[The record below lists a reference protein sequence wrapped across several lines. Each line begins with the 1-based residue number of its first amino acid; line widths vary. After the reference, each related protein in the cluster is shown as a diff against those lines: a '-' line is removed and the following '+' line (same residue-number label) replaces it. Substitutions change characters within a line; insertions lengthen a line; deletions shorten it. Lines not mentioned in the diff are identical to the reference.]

1 MSTTFGTFLL
11 LTLVA
16 TLAFVAGHALGFLRG
31 QQQARREHG
40 DLHAELQTLSAEAV
54 NDSSRQVF
62 QLAESGI
69 RATEQVVSPVRDS
82 LDRLNRRIG
91 DLESQSAAWQAQLR
105 EQVESVRL
113 SGTEL
118 RRETATLAEALRRP
132 QVRGNWGEM
141 QLRRSLELA
150 GVTQRCVF
158 DEQVT
163 RRTDDGPLRPD
174 VIVQLP
180 GSKQVV
186 VDSKVSLDAFLAATG
201 ATDAVDRE
209 AALVRHARQVKQHI
223 DALAG
228 KAYWQQFSPTPEFV
242 VMFIPGEA
250 IFAQALET
258 DPTLLDHAAA
268 KRVMLATP
276 TTLIAMLKT
285 IAYAWSQ
292 DAVAQNAREVQQLGR
307 ELYERLGKLGAG
319 LDRLGRSLATS
330 VGHYNKAIGSL
341 ESRVL
346 VSARRLRDLDVVD
359 DELTGAEPVTDTPRP
374 LVAPELL
381 RDLEP
386 AVESAGIEAALIEG
400 PPGREQFRR
409 RAAGE

>member
-1 MSTTFGTFLL
+1 MSTTFGAFLL
-11 LTLVA
+11 LALVA
-16 TLAFVAGHALGFLRG
+16 ALAFLAGHALGVVRG
-31 QQQARREHG
+31 QQQARRERG
-40 DLHAELQTLSAEAV
+40 DLREELQTLSAQAV

-62 QLAESGI
+62 ALAESGM

-91 DLESQSAAWQAQLR
+91 DLESQSAAWQSQLR

-113 SGTEL
+113 SGSEL

-158 DEQVT
+158 KEQVS
-163 RRTDDGPLRPD
+163 RRTDDGLLRPD
-174 VIVQLP
+174 VVVQLP
-180 GSKQVV
+180 GGKQVV
-186 VDSKVSLDAFLAATG
+186 VDSKVSLDAFLTASGAADP
-201 ATDAVDRE
+201 ADRE
-209 AALVRHARQVKQHI
+209 AALERHARQVKQHV
-223 DALAG
+223 DALSA
-228 KAYWQQFSPTPEFV
+228 KAYWQQFSPAPEFV

-258 DPTLLDHAAA
+258 DPTLLDHAAG

-285 IAYAWSQ
+285 VAYAWSQ
-292 DAVAQNAREVQQLGR
+292 DAVAQNARDVQQLGR
-307 ELYERLGKLGAG
+307 ELYERLGKLSAG
-319 LDRLGRSLATS
+319 LDRLGRSLSAS
-330 VGHYNKAIGSL
+330 VGHYNTAIGSL

-346 VSARRLRDLDVVD
+346 VTARRLRDLDVVD
-359 DELTGAEPVTDTPRP
+359 DELPGAEPVTDTSRP

-381 RDLEP
+381 HDDDP
-386 AVESAGIEAALIEG
+386 AAVEPPVIEG
-400 PPGREQFRR
+400 APGREQFRR